1 MFLFEFEAILNL
13 RETERNA
20 SRAELAAAIA
30 RLVAVQTQREELQR
44 AKSEAVLAYRD
55 TRLGLLRIDALRKQ
69 GDFER
74 QMAVEDAALARL
86 QNDLESEM
94 ESRQAVLMSAEIEY
108 RRWEALRKR
117 AKLAWTSRRAK
128 LQQQEMDE
136 VSARRYQGLNRF

>member
-69 GDFER
+69 GDFEK

>member
-1 MFLFEFEAILNL
+1 MFRFEFESILNL

-30 RLVAVQTQREELQR
+30 RLVAVQTQREELRR
-44 AKSEAVLAYRD
+44 AKWEAVSAYRD

-69 GDFER
+69 GDFEK

-86 QNDLESEM
+86 QNDLESKL
-94 ESRQAVLMSAEIEY
+94 ESHQAALMSSEIEF

-117 AKLAWTSRRAK
+117 AKLAWTSRCAK

-136 VSARRYQGLNRF
+136 VSARSYQGLNRF

>member
-69 GDFER
+69 GDFEK

-94 ESRQAVLMSAEIEY
+94 EGRQAVLMSAEIEY